1 MRNAI
6 LVNAR
11 LLSPFVRELTFD
23 PGEGFSFV
31 PGQWVSFRI
40 PEDHSDPIARS
51 YSIASG
57 PRPDGLFQVAVTRVE
72 SGPGSGF
79 LHQLPVGQ
87 SLAMS
92 EAQGFFELEDPV
104 RPILMVATGT
114 GLSPFRS
121 MLEGFVVSGNKL
133 PRTTVILGVR
143 SEEDILY
150 AQEFI
155 ALQDRTNLNFIPTL
169 SRPSDN
175 WSGLKGYVQT
185 HIPKLVPELGPD
197 CDVYVCG
204 LNKMVKEVRTVL
216 KTQLGFDRDRIH
228 TERYD

>member
-1 MRNAI
+1 
-6 LVNAR
+6 
-11 LLSPFVRELTFD
+11 
-23 PGEGFSFV
+23 
-31 PGQWVSFRI
+31 
-40 PEDHSDPIARS
+40 
-51 YSIASG
+51 
-57 PRPDGLFQVAVTRVE
+57 
-72 SGPGSGF
+72 
-79 LHQLPVGQ
+79 
-87 SLAMS
+87 MS

-121 MLEGFVVSGNKL
+121 MLEGFVALGKTL
-133 PRTTVILGVR
+133 PKTTIVLGVR

-150 AQEFI
+150 AEEFN
-155 ALQDRTNLNFIPTL
+155 ALKAITNLNFIPTL

-185 HIPKLVPELGPD
+185 HIPKLVAELGSD